1 MRKSAKPQQQPNMKN
16 DLFKKEQQ
24 AKTAILNFLTEL
36 SIAKIVYV
44 DDRCS
49 INELKLSFIGK
60 MRAHYEAKPEQLDF
74 IDWTLPEVVFEKKLS
89 DIWDGKDENEKR
101 ELFLKILQHE
111 DSQDELENSTAPL
124 KLKNLLADKIE
135 LFSPTEWVQKKQ
147 AVLHSLKGEAKILFL
162 FDIDFS
168 YAPLADGRDGRDL
181 AMELL
186 QDDSVN
192 NFLYCG
198 IFSHLFAI
206 HEEDAKRNEYCK
218 THKLQ
223 KERFYTIS
231 KKRFNNDSYLPG
243 LAEGIRNTLLINEVE
258 YLKKETTRALRS
270 SFTQTLKEIS
280 GLTPE
285 SFNHVIQKSSKE
297 EGVWEIA
304 TLIRLSNLISSTKA
318 LKLFIPDNKRKRIN
332 QSLEKIRK
340 VETIKTGGD
349 TPIDKEQIKQLRA
362 KELYIEDEI
371 LNVLHYPL
379 SNGDIFDI
387 DGKKYILLVQPC
399 NVALRSNGK
408 RNRNYDIGF
417 LLQIE
422 EITIEAFQQYSK
434 EQHSSQEIVEDALLE
449 DGRVKTIKFS
459 SFKPVSLSPLDLT
472 VFEKTGVAQL
482 NLTETENQSNIIQES
497 WKKRYK
503 ELHKV
508 FLTYAISIKTFRKL
522 KTGNKN
528 LLKNS
533 VYTGYLFNGFAI
545 NNESCLSKHGNL
557 LVFNIKRIAHYRS
570 PYSDF
575 LLQKFML
582 YLSRN
587 AFEHDFT
594 TG

>member
-1 MRKSAKPQQQPNMKN
+1 MGKSSKPEQQAAVEN
-16 DLFKKEQQ
+16 DLPKKEQP

-36 SIAKIVYV
+36 SISKIVYV

-49 INELKLSFIGK
+49 INELKLSFTGK
-60 MRAHYEAKPEQLDF
+60 MKAHYEAKPEQLDF
-74 IDWTLPEVVFEKKLS
+74 IDWTLHEAAFEKS
-89 DIWDGKDENEKR
+89 VNDIWEGKNENEKR

-111 DSQDELENSTAPL
+111 NNQDELENSTAPL

-135 LFSPTEWVQKKQ
+135 LYSPNEWIKNKQ
-147 AVLHSLKGEAKILFL
+147 VVIQSLKEDAKILFL
-162 FDIDFS
+162 FDIDFAH
-168 YAPLADGRDGRDL
+168 APLADGRDGRDL

-186 QDDSVN
+186 QDGSIN

-206 HEEDAKRNEYCK
+206 NEEDTKRNEYCN
-218 THKLQ
+218 THNLQ

-231 KKRFNNDSYLPG
+231 KKRFNKDSYLPG
-243 LAEGIRNTLLINEVE
+243 LAEGIRNTLMINEIE
-258 YLKKETTRALRS
+258 YLKKETTKALRS
-270 SFTQTLKEIS
+270 SFAQTIKEIS

-285 SFNHVIQKSSKE
+285 SFNHIIQKSSKE

-304 TLIRLSNLISSTKA
+304 TLIRLSNLISSNKA
-318 LKLFIPDNKRKRIN
+318 LKLFIPDSKRKRIN

-349 TPIDKEQIKQLRA
+349 TPIDKEQVKQLRA
-362 KELYIEDEI
+362 KELYIEEDV

-387 DGKKYILLVQPC
+387 DSKKYILLVQLC

-408 RNRNYDIGF
+408 RNRNYDVGF

-422 EITIEAFQQYSK
+422 EITVEAFKQYSK
-434 EQHSSQEIVEDALLE
+434 EQHSSQEILE
-449 DGRVKTIKFS
+449 DSLLDDDKVKTIKFS
-459 SFKPVSLSPLDLT
+459 GFKPVSLSPLDLA
-472 VFEKTGVAQL
+472 VFDKSGVAQL
-482 NLTETENQSNIIQES
+482 NLTEKENQSNIIQES

-503 ELHKV
+503 EIHKV
-508 FLTYAISIKTFRKL
+508 FLAYANSIKTFRKL
-522 KTGNKN
+522 KTRNKN

-533 VYTGYLFNGFAI
+533 IYEGSLFGGFAI
-545 NNESCLSKHGNL
+545 NNESCLSKNGNL
-557 LVFNIKRIAHYRS
+557 LTFNIKRIAHYRS

-575 LLQKFML
+575 LLQKFMQ
-582 YLSRN
+582 YLSRD
-587 AFEHDFT
+587 AFEHDFSH
-594 TG
+594 G

>member
-1 MRKSAKPQQQPNMKN
+1 MGTSSKPQQQAAAEN
-16 DLFKKEQQ
+16 DLLKKEQQ
-24 AKTAILNFLTEL
+24 AKTAILNFLAEL

-49 INELKLSFIGK
+49 INELKLSFTGK
-60 MRAHYEAKPEQLDF
+60 MKAQYDTKPEQLNF
-74 IDWTLPEVVFEKKLS
+74 INWTLPEAAFEKHITE
-89 DIWDGKDENEKR
+89 IWDGKDENERR

-111 DSQDELENSTAPL
+111 NNQDELENSTAPL
-124 KLKNLLADKIE
+124 KLKKILANKIE
-135 LFSPTEWVQKKQ
+135 LYSPNEWIQNKQTVVQ
-147 AVLHSLKGEAKILFL
+147 SLNENQKILFL
-162 FDIDFS
+162 FDIDFAH
-168 YAPLADGRDGRDL
+168 APLADGRDGRDL

-186 QDDSVN
+186 QDGSIN

-206 HEEDAKRNEYCK
+206 NEEDAKRNEYCN

-231 KKRFNNDSYLPG
+231 KKRFNKDSYLPG
-243 LAEGIRNTLLINEVE
+243 LAEGIRNTLLINEIE
-258 YLKKETTRALRS
+258 FLKNETTKALRS
-270 SFTQTLKEIS
+270 SFAQTIKEIS

-285 SFNHVIQKSSKE
+285 SFNHIIQKSSKE

-318 LKLFIPDNKRKRIN
+318 LKLFIPDYKRKRIN

-349 TPIDKEQIKQLRA
+349 TPIDKEQVKKLRA
-362 KELYIEDEI
+362 KELYIEDEV
-371 LNVLHYPL
+371 LNILHYPL

-399 NVALRSNGK
+399 NVALRSSGK
-408 RNRNYDIGF
+408 RNRNYDVGF

-422 EITIEAFQQYSK
+422 EITAEAFKLYSK
-434 EQHSSQEIVEDALLE
+434 EQHSSQEIIEDTLLE
-449 DGRVKTIKFS
+449 DDKVKTIKFS
-459 SFKPVSLSPLDLT
+459 SFKPVSLSPLDLV
-472 VFEKTGVAQL
+472 VFDKNGIAKL
-482 NLTETENQSNIIQES
+482 NLTEKENQSNIIQES

-508 FLTYAISIKTFRKL
+508 FLDYADSIKTFRKL
-522 KTGNKN
+522 KTSNKN

-533 VYTGYLFNGFAI
+533 IYVGTLFSGFTI
-545 NNESCLSKHGNL
+545 NNESCLSNSGNL
-557 LVFNIKRIAHYRS
+557 LTFKIKRIGHYHS

-575 LLQKFML
+575 LLQKFMQ

-587 AFEHDFT
+587 AFEHDFSH
-594 TG
+594 G